1 MFHKGH
7 ALVVGVGKYSNILG
21 ADVPIAVTDAL
32 TVADIL
38 KDPTTCGYPPE
49 QVRVLTNEAA
59 TRAATLTALDEL
71 AKQTGEGDTVFL
83 FYCGHGALGEDGNY
97 YFVNHDTQINQ
108 GKVIPGTGVSEAE
121 FIEKL
126 RAIKTERILVTL
138 NTCYSGQISP
148 SLSIEGE
155 GNAFQVSTPPQTTSS
170 AILATGKGRI
180 IITAAREDQRSYIGK
195 GQQSFFTQALTDALR
210 GKGVTNHRGFISAFE
225 LYEYVYETVF
235 EAVEKQIKEK
245 QEPELTVLKGVG
257 PFAVALYKGSSSLG
271 EFDSFV
277 PAPQTEAVQ
286 EVSLEKARKLMDQI
300 LRNRPN
306 INIHNSP
313 GTVVG
318 DIGGDNV
325 VSNIEQNNNQIFRNS
340 PNAQVYNLYKSP
352 SEFNIDRTVNTGGGA
367 YIGGNVSTTGDF
379 IGRDRVSYGN
389 EIEIRHMELMS
400 LIAPLYSEIGKA
412 ELENQQ
418 EALQTVKAIEQEVE
432 RWKNG
437 NDYHLAQLLEKL
449 VNLIPEA
456 VSTVIRMFN
465 LPLLSAIVGPA
476 TKAVL
481 NTICTK

>member
-1 MFHKGH
+1 
-7 ALVVGVGKYSNILG
+7 
-21 ADVPIAVTDAL
+21 VTDAL

-97 YFVNHDTQINQ
+97 YFVSHDTQINQ
-108 GKVIPGTGVSEAE
+108 GKVISGTGVSEAE

-126 RAIKTERILVTL
+126 RAIKAERMLVTL

-148 SLSIEGE
+148 SLSIDS
-155 GNAFQVSTPPQTTSS
+155 NAFEVSTPPQTTSS

-180 IITAAREDQRSYIGK
+180 IITAARDNQRSYIGK

-225 LYEYVYETVF
+225 LYEYVYETVY
-235 EAVEKQIKEK
+235 ETVEKQIKEK

-271 EFDSFV
+271 DFDTFV
-277 PAPQTEAVQ
+277 PAPHMEAVQ
-286 EVSLEKARKLMDQI
+286 EVSLEKARKLMDRI
-300 LRNRPN
+300 LRNSPDM
-306 INIHNSP
+306 IIHNSH
-313 GTVVG
+313 GAVIN
-318 DIGGDNV
+318 DIGGNSV
-325 VSNIEQNNNQIFRNS
+325 VGNAKQNNIQDFS
-340 PNAQVYNLYKSP
+340 DSTNAQVFNLSNSP

-389 EIEIRHMELMS
+389 EIEIRHIELMS

-412 ELENQQ
+412 MPENQQ

-432 RWKNG
+432 RWENG
-437 NDYHLAQLLEKL
+437 HDYRVAQLVEKL
-449 VNLIPEA
+449 VGLIPEA
-456 VSTVIRMFN
+456 VSTVVRIFN
-465 LPLLSAIVGPA
+465 SPLLSAIVGPA